1 MCTSEMSP
9 QMSPGWGQIVPRDKG
24 DINVIIYK
32 KILDF
37 FSRSF
42 FYAKKIAKSLCNSL
56 VTGS

>member
-9 QMSPGWGQIVPRDKG
+9 QMPLGTNMSPGDKG
-24 DINVIIYK
+24 DIYVIIYK

-42 FYAKKIAKSLCNSL
+42 FYAKKVAKSLCNLL
-56 VTGS
+56 VTCL